1 MTKVQYLL
9 QQKTYNPWTDGRRM
23 LAYNTRN
30 TQEDRDK
37 ESLQL

>member
-9 QQKTYNPWTDGRRM
+9 QQKTYNLWTDRRRI

-30 TQEDRDK
+30 TQ
-37 ESLQL
+37 